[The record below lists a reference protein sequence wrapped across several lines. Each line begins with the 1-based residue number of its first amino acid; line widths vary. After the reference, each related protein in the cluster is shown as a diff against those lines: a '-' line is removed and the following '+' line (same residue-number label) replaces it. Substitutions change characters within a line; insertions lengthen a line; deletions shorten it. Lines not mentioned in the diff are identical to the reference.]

1 MPRQPLMIYPVEA
14 PVRENRFN
22 LMQTLADCLRQAELT
37 LQDGDVLAVSSKYA
51 AISQG
56 RVVELDTV
64 RVSGKAAYLAERYV
78 MNAQLVE
85 LILQESNHVFG
96 GIVHDF
102 NGRRT
107 GFLLTH
113 TDGVVSP
120 NAGLDRSNIPSGK
133 AVLFP
138 EQPYQFAADLRQ
150 AVRGQIGT
158 DVGVVLTDSWL
169 MPGRLGTTGV
179 ALATAGF
186 IPVRDVRGQMDLFGN
201 PMLVT
206 QIGVADTLAV
216 AAQLVMGETDE
227 ATPFAVLRNSGVR
240 LVDRE
245 ITETDVAIDW
255 DEDIYVGS
263 LTVGLLEDG
272 APTNTPTERHMRRVT
287 REGTPGN

>member
-1 MPRQPLMIYPVEA
+1 MIYPVQA
-14 PVRENRFN
+14 PVRENKFD
-22 LMQTLADCLRQAELT
+22 LMQTLADCLRQAEFT

-64 RVSGKAAYLAERYV
+64 PVSGKAAYLAERYV
-78 MNAQLVE
+78 MNPHLVE

-102 NGRRT
+102 NGRQA

-150 AVRGQIGT
+150 AVRAQLGT
-158 DVGVVLTDSWL
+158 DVGVVLTDSCL

-186 IPVRDVRGQMDLFGN
+186 IPVRDVRGQTDLFGN
-201 PMLVT
+201 AMVVT

-227 ATPFAVLRNSGVR
+227 ATPFAVLRHSGVR

-245 ITETDVAIDW
+245 ITEADVAIDW
-255 DEDIYVGS
+255 DEDIYVGA

-287 REGTPGN
+287 RQGTPGD